1 MITIKRYNKVLISYE
16 NEECINYLFLCKH
29 SKDLNELKQYIEKVM
44 ETRKVYKYKIH
55 SISETNEKDIENIKK
70 WVKNNDE

>member
-29 SKDLNELKQYIEKVM
+29 SKDLKELKDYIGKVM

-55 SISETNEKDIENIKK
+55 SIEETNEQDIENIRK
-70 WVKNNDE
+70 WVTKND